1 MPRHSQV
8 VYGVLR
14 VSKKKWRGDADLA
27 AGYGTGALG
36 RLDSRTEHERRFGL
50 YLNLERV
57 KAWDSMAIAQGIG
70 LALGS
75 ASKEYFEQL
84 YENQATVAKAVS
96 AAKRKGK

>member
-1 MPRHSQV
+1 
-8 VYGVLR
+8 
-14 VSKKKWRGDADLA
+14 
-27 AGYGTGALG
+27 
-36 RLDSRTEHERRFGL
+36 
-50 YLNLERV
+50 V